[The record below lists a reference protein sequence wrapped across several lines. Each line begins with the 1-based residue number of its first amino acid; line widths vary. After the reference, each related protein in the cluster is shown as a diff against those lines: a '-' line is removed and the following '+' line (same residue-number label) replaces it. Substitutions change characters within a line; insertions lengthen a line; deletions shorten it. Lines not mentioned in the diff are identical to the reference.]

1 MTNSTSAP
9 PLHVHNLESLCVE
22 LVSGRSVPIDDEGN
36 SFELPSP
43 ETRLVFDWYRKNT
56 QKWAKNVAKADL
68 ETLADQLEKTP
79 PELPSIAVATEDQ
92 NRPYIHLKSVLVHRF
107 AGIHWYGSPEQ
118 APENFEFEI
127 EKPLTLIEGMNGA
140 GKTSLLSAICWCLT
154 GHVYRAQRP
163 PETIEGAVPLSR
175 IHEETNGTE
184 DTHFYDMSAITPLPS
199 NSVLESLDAGVPV
212 PIDSWVEL
220 TFVDDAGN
228 EVGKIRRSVGRSPH
242 GKIQITEPDFSI
254 LGLDPIARD
263 VGTKMPGLIPYIQL
277 GTVSCNRVKPE
288 NRKIWFIALQEF
300 TGMDLRNRL
309 QRILNSK

>member
-1 MTNSTSAP
+1 
-9 PLHVHNLESLCVE
+9 
-22 LVSGRSVPIDDEGN
+22 
-36 SFELPSP
+36 
-43 ETRLVFDWYRKNT
+43 
-56 QKWAKNVAKADL
+56 
-68 ETLADQLEKTP
+68 
-79 PELPSIAVATEDQ
+79 
-92 NRPYIHLKSVLVHRF
+92 
-107 AGIHWYGSPEQ
+107 
-118 APENFEFEI
+118 
-127 EKPLTLIEGMNGA
+127 MNGA

-277 GTVSCNRVKPE
+277 GTVSDLGTAIAALTGIKSLEDLVRHATKASKRLKNELVKE
-288 NRKIWFIALQEF
+288 RERDIDNLDAEFVQLKEELQEIITQKAEF
-300 TGMDLRNRL
+300 DPQKPLPNPGPEKTLEGKLDGLVQHFENLQVRALADAQSILGESFDNTDPEARKDLVNNVGPALGLLDVRSLRRL
-309 QRILNSK
+309 PSAVRLGQLAGLEPEAQVVHKVVISQPN